1 MAKDTDRF
9 VVVLEEGSQIKTE
22 GVRQLLVDK
31 ETGVTYLLWKSGYGA
46 GITPLIDSEGKPV
59 VTKL

>member
-9 VVVLEEGSQIKTE
+9 VVVLEGGSQIKTE